1 MAKAAAKPGPSEI
14 GAHTR
19 IAVYHGSDPFLQS
32 ERVRQLREAL
42 QAAHGEDGVD
52 VFAFDGQS
60 ASVAEVLD
68 ECRSFD
74 LMQRQKLVVVENAD
88 KLVAG
93 DNRPL
98 IERYASA
105 PADHS
110 TLALKAGKWNR
121 GNLDKLIEKVGVIV
135 KCEPPSAADAAK
147 WAYHRA
153 LKRHDAELEK
163 DAAVALVE
171 RVGVDLGRIDT
182 EIAKLASAA
191 PGAPGVEGGERPRI
205 TAGLVRELVGRTRED
220 EVWSIQSA
228 IATGD
233 ASVALGAVRD
243 AIRIARHPE
252 TLVAFAC
259 VDLVKKLHSL
269 AALLEQGVPPFP
281 AAKRAGFWKDA
292 EAFVPLAKRAGRAR
306 LAELLS
312 AVIEVDR
319 RSKSGLT
326 DPEIGCEVMA
336 VRIARVAS

>member
-1 MAKAAAKPGPSEI
+1 MARAASKPASSEV

-19 IAVYHGSDPFLQS
+19 IAVYHGSDPFLQG

-42 QAAHGEDGVD
+42 QAAHGPDGVD
-52 VFAFDGQS
+52 VFGFDAQS
-60 ASVAEVLD
+60 AQIADVLD

-98 IERYASA
+98 MERYAAA
-105 PADHS
+105 PAEHS

-121 GNLDKLIEKVGVIV
+121 GNLDKLIEKVGVII
-135 KCEPPSAADAAK
+135 KCEPPTAADAAK
-147 WAYHRA
+147 WAYFRAQKRHRA
-153 LKRHDAELEK
+153 ELDR

-171 RVGVDLGRIDT
+171 RVGADLGRIDT

-191 PGAPGVEGGERPRI
+191 SGDDATPRI
-205 TAGLVRELVGRTRED
+205 TLALVHELVGRTRED

-269 AALLEQGVPPFP
+269 ACLMEQGVPAMP
-281 AAKRAGFWKDA
+281 ATKRAGFWKDGD
-292 EAFVPLAKRAGRAR
+292 AFVPLARRAGPER
-306 LAELLS
+306 LAALLS
-312 AVIEVDR
+312 AVVEVDR
-319 RSKSGLT
+319 RSKTGLT

-336 VRIARVAS
+336 VRIASSGARAGA